1 MKKPLA
7 SACLDPDVT
16 EGAKLTVGNKT
27 DAQGGG
33 TVEDLPFHDKKKKRV
48 HA

>member
-1 MKKPLA
+1 MKQSLA

-16 EGAKLTVGNKT
+16 ERAKLTVGNKT
-27 DAQGGG
+27 DAQGG